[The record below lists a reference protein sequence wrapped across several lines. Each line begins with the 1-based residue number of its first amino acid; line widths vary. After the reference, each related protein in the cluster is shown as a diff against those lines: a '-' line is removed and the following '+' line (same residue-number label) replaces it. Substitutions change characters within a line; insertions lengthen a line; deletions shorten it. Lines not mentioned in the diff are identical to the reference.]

1 MRQNVGVNTPTAS
14 RLPRISCGPRTC
26 CRSYRACIGDVLQA
40 LAGLNAP
47 AVESPELEDG
57 PDFGDHRY
65 AKVCTITGPAIAVAG
80 PASSGVRLC
89 SIHASTRLFD
99 SAAPA

>member
-1 MRQNVGVNTPTAS
+1 MTFGVLTSDIA
-14 RLPRISCGPRTC
+14 
-26 CRSYRACIGDVLQA
+26 
-40 LAGLNAP
+40 
-47 AVESPELEDG
+47 
-57 PDFGDHRY
+57 DFCLRY

-89 SIHASTRLFD
+89 SIHVSTRLFD